1 MSQPE
6 ASPENWERKVLEKLA
21 TSALQEQKRS
31 RYWGIFFKSLTF
43 LYLFLILFIAAGW
56 FGAREMT
63 SPGKHTAL
71 VQVNGVIANDSGAS
85 SEQITA
91 GLQAAFKDANT
102 QGIVLRINSPG
113 GSPVQAGQIN
123 DEIRRLRELYPN
135 IPLYAVIEDVC
146 ASGGYYIAVAADRIY
161 VNRASLV
168 GSIGVLM
175 DGFGFSGVL
184 DKLGVE
190 RRLLTAGDN
199 KGFLDPFSPL
209 DPKQRAHAQQMLN
222 DIHGQFIEVVKRGRG
237 DRLKPDPAIF
247 SGLIWTGER
256 SIELGLADALGSVEF
271 VAREVIKAETIVDY
285 TPREN
290 IAERVVRR
298 FGAASAEALWGAATA
313 PRATPVR

>member
-1 MSQPE
+1 MSPSE
-6 ASPENWERKVLEKLA
+6 GSAEHWERKVLEKLA
-21 TSALQEQKRS
+21 TSALQEQRRS

-43 LYLFLILFIAAGW
+43 LYLFLLLFIAAGW
-56 FGAREMT
+56 FGARDMG
-63 SPGKHTAL
+63 SPGRHTAL
-71 VQVNGVIANDSGAS
+71 VQVNGVIAEGSRAS
-85 SEQITA
+85 SDQITA
-91 GLQAAFKDANT
+91 GLQAAFKDVNT
-102 QGIVLRINSPG
+102 QGVVLRINSPG

-123 DEIRRLRELYPN
+123 DEIRRLREQHPN
-135 IPLYAVIEDVC
+135 VPVYAVIEDVC
-146 ASGGYYIAVAADRIY
+146 ASGGYYIAVAADRIF

-209 DPKQRAHAQQMLN
+209 DPAQRAHAQQMLN

-247 SGLIWTGER
+247 SGLVWTGER
-256 SIELGLADALGSVEF
+256 SIELGLADALGSVEH
-271 VAREVIKAETIVDY
+271 VAREIIKAENIVDY

-298 FGAASAEALWGAATA
+298 FGAASAEALWGAVTA
-313 PRATPVR
+313 PRTSPVR

>member
-1 MSQPE
+1 MSQ
-6 ASPENWERKVLEKLA
+6 SDGNPENWERKVLEKLA
-21 TSALQEQKRS
+21 TSALMEQRRS

-43 LYLFLILFIAAGW
+43 LYLFLLLFIAAGW

-71 VQVNGVIANDSGAS
+71 VQVSGVIATDSRAS

-91 GLQAAFKDANT
+91 GLQAAFKDSNT
-102 QGIVLRINSPG
+102 QGVVLRINSPG

-123 DEIRRLRELYPN
+123 DEIQRLRAQYPN

-146 ASGGYYIAVAADRIY
+146 ASGGYYIAVAADQIF

-222 DIHGQFIEVVKRGRG
+222 DIHAQFIEVVKRGRG
-237 DRLKPDPAIF
+237 DRLKPDPQIF
-247 SGLIWTGER
+247 SGLVWTGER
-256 SIELGLADALGSVEF
+256 SIELGLADALGSVEY

-313 PRATPVR
+313 PRTSPVR

>member
-1 MSQPE
+1 MSQSDGNPG
-6 ASPENWERKVLEKLA
+6 NWERKVLENLA
-21 TSALQEQKRS
+21 TSALQEQRRS

-43 LYLFLILFIAAGW
+43 LYLFLVLFIAAGW
-56 FGAREMT
+56 FGAHEMT

-71 VQVNGVIANDSGAS
+71 VQVNGVIATDSAAS
-85 SEQITA
+85 AEQITA
-91 GLQAAFKDANT
+91 GLQAAFKDSNT
-102 QGIVLRINSPG
+102 QGVVLRINSPG

-123 DEIRRLRELYPN
+123 DEIRRLRAQHPN
-135 IPLYAVIEDVC
+135 IPLYAVVEDVC
-146 ASGGYYIAVAADRIY
+146 ASGGYYIAVAADQIF
-161 VNRASLV
+161 VDRASLV

-222 DIHGQFIEVVKRGRG
+222 DIHSQFIDVVKRGRG
-237 DRLKPDPAIF
+237 DRLKPDPQIF
-247 SGLIWTGER
+247 SGLLWTGQR
-256 SIELGLADALGSVEF
+256 SIELGLADALGSVEY

-313 PRATPVR
+313 PRTSPVR

>member
-1 MSQPE
+1 MSQSDGNPG
-6 ASPENWERKVLEKLA
+6 NWERKVLETLA
-21 TSALQEQKRS
+21 TSALQEQRRS

-43 LYLFLILFIAAGW
+43 LYLFLLLFIAAGW

-71 VQVNGVIANDSGAS
+71 VQVNGVIATDSAAS
-85 SEQITA
+85 AEQITG
-91 GLQAAFKDANT
+91 GLQAAFKDSNT
-102 QGIVLRINSPG
+102 QGVVLRINSPG

-123 DEIRRLRELYPN
+123 DEIRRLRAQHPN

-146 ASGGYYIAVAADRIY
+146 ASGGYYIAVAADQIF

-222 DIHGQFIEVVKRGRG
+222 DIHSQFIDVVKRGRG
-237 DRLKPDPAIF
+237 DRLKPDPQIF
-247 SGLIWTGER
+247 SGLLWTGQR
-256 SIELGLADALGSVEF
+256 SIELGLADALGSVEY

-313 PRATPVR
+313 PRTTPVR